1 MKLSL
6 KTDQA
11 LLRIKLLSL
20 DVDGVLTDGGLY
32 YDQNGMVMRKFNVRD
47 GVGIEQLQ
55 KNGVEVAI
63 ISAGTSNSIIY
74 RAKRLQIAHVFTA
87 VKNKLA
93 TLQKL
98 AKKLGIDFLHIA
110 HIGDDINDIE
120 VMKAVG
126 CPITVADGAKEV
138 KNCAII
144 ITEKDG
150 GRGAVREVCDSIIA
164 LKNNC

>member
-6 KTDQA
+6 KKDQA

-32 YDQNGMVMRKFNVRD
+32 YDQNGTVMRKFNVRD

-55 KNGVEVAI
+55 ANGIEVAI
-63 ISAGTSNSIIY
+63 ISAGTSNSILH
-74 RAKRLQIAHVFTA
+74 RAKRLKIAHIFTGA
-87 VKNKLA
+87 QNKLV
-93 TLQKL
+93 TLEKL
-98 AKKLGIDFLHIA
+98 AKKLKIDFLNIA

-138 KNCAII
+138 KDCATI
-144 ITEKDG
+144 ITKQHG
-150 GRGAVREVCDSIIA
+150 GRGAVREVCDAIMA
-164 LKNNC
+164 LKNNS